1 MKVLLDADQD
11 VALRH
16 EFAESPVAETA
27 DYRGWKQLD
36 NGDLFRTA
44 EQKYNVLIMLDK
56 GIPHQQNMTGFD
68 IAVVTLDA
76 GYPGGT
82 AEQKALMPTVNRL
95 LPDVRPGEVYTVTP
109 SGTSRP

>member
-1 MKVLLDADQD
+1 LTPTKTWHSATNSPRAPSPKLPIIAVGNNWTTATSS
-11 VALRH
+11 AL
-16 EFAESPVAETA
+16 P
-27 DYRGWKQLD
+27 
-36 NGDLFRTA
+36 

-95 LPDVRPGEVYTVTP
+95 LPDVRPGEVYPVTP